1 MNWSKLKLKKICT
14 VYKLTDSYH
23 FNGNHNAYSY
33 IKTIQSL
40 LDKYHLLDNSILSG
54 YIHNKYHF
62 IASFVRMNP
71 LGDDIVC
78 EINFE
83 TTTLTITVKE

>member
-1 MNWSKLKLKKICT
+1 MNLTKFKLKKIST
-14 VYKLTDSYH
+14 VYQVTDSYH
-23 FNGNHNAYSY
+23 FNDKHNAYSY

-40 LDKYHLLDNSILSG
+40 LDKYHLLDESILSG

-71 LGDDIVC
+71 SGDDIVC

-83 TTTLTITVKE
+83 KTTLTITVK